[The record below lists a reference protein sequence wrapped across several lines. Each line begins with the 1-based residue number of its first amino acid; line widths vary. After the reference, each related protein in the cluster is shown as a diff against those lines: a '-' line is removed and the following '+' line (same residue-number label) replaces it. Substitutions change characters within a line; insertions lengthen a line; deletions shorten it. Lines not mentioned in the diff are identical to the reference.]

1 MQRGSLCRTLCAGL
15 LAGTLALAPST
26 SAAEDPDPR
35 VVVRRLEI
43 VGDLGQG
50 WQDQF
55 QNGLEAGLARQA
67 AQIVVS
73 GDADCDVADAACWE
87 RFAGSRDAAFSVRGR
102 VEKQGRDYQIRLD
115 LLGPGGEVVA
125 SAEPLC
131 ELCGLAEVEAL
142 IEDTAGTLA
151 SRIDSLASANA
162 VILFRSMPP
171 GATLMLDGV
180 DAGAMPVSREVAPGA
195 HQAEAVL
202 DGHVSQRRSFEAEA
216 GVDETIRFEL
226 PAVPR
231 DPKVLRRLGW
241 ASLGLGVAAVA
252 SGAVLIAIDEN
263 PITSRCSGDNVNSVG
278 VCKFRRDTL
287 AGGIALVASG
297 GAAIVAGTVIAIVT
311 RKRKKTPRTAVAPGG
326 LALRF

>member
-1 MQRGSLCRTLCAGL
+1 M
-15 LAGTLALAPST
+15 LAGVVAFAPGT
-26 SAAEDPDPR
+26 APAAEEPSPR
-35 VVVRRLEI
+35 IVARRLEI
-43 VGDLGQG
+43 VGDLGMG
-50 WQDQF
+50 WQDEF

-67 AQIVVS
+67 AEILPS
-73 GDADCDVADAACWE
+73 TDAACEVADAACWE
-87 RFAGSRDAAFSVRGR
+87 RFATSQGATFSVRGR
-102 VEKQGRDYQIRLD
+102 VEKQGRDYEIRLD
-115 LLGPGGEVVA
+115 LLAQDGEVLA
-125 SAEPLC
+125 SAQQLC

-180 DAGAMPVSREVAPGA
+180 DAGQMPVSREVAPGS

-202 DGHVSQRRSFEAEA
+202 DGHVSQRRTFDAEA

-226 PAVPR
+226 PVVPR

-241 ASLGLGVAAVA
+241 ASLGLGGAAVA

-263 PITSRCSGDNVNSVG
+263 PITSRCSGENVNSVG

-297 GAAIVAGTVIAIVT
+297 GVAIVAGTVIAVVT
-311 RKRKKTPRTAVAPGG
+311 RKRKKPPRTAVAPGG
-326 LALRF
+326 LVLRF